1 MKESLT
7 YKHVFDSTSNGVIA
21 TDTKYLLSKYNALLA
36 LVMVSYTYRKIQ
48 L

>member
-21 TDTKYLLSKYNALLA
+21 TDTNGIIRLINLLMFQIKGG
-36 LVMVSYTYRKIQ
+36 
-48 L
+48 